1 MLGGGQDASQSCG
14 ESVCDRNTV
23 CNSHRPQSQT
33 RRALPIAAGVRTT
46 TTTPV
51 AVRCSVLTE
60 HRTSC
65 QSCRVTSSI
74 GVDGVEALRDAA
86 AAVGLGVEPNGS
98 SPDVGADVVVVT
110 PSGDRILLQLKQQ
123 SLVAAEGLDQRI
135 ARWMSQA
142 PDSSGLRAVVAD
154 RVTSEAR
161 AVLKEAG
168 WGWLDLRGHLH
179 LAGPGLFV
187 DAAVPAMRESSL
199 RSAPL
204 AGRVGVEVA
213 AQLLLSPDQS
223 ARVRQIATELGR
235 APSSVSH
242 TLTAM
247 QEAGLIDAHRRPAV
261 PELFWELAAIWQP
274 IQADVKTVPA
284 QGDGAVNDALKLG
297 LDAIATTVGWAL
309 SESVAAAT
317 YGAPVALR
325 SDHPPD
331 FYVPNSG
338 ILRRAVH
345 LLGAAAD
352 HDTRIATLRV
362 APVPMVC
369 ASRIDPAGW
378 ADEVWPLASP
388 LFVALDLAQ
397 DAGRGREVLDG
408 WTPHHGG
415 PRVW

>member
-1 MLGGGQDASQSCG
+1 
-14 ESVCDRNTV
+14 
-23 CNSHRPQSQT
+23 
-33 RRALPIAAGVRTT
+33 
-46 TTTPV
+46 
-51 AVRCSVLTE
+51 
-60 HRTSC
+60 
-65 QSCRVTSSI
+65 VTSSF
-74 GVDGVEALRDAA
+74 GVDGVAALRDAA
-86 AAVGLGVEPNGS
+86 AAVGLSVELNG
-98 SPDVGADVVVVT
+98 PDGDVGPDLVVVT

-123 SLVAAEGLDQRI
+123 SLASAEGLDQRI

-142 PDSSGLRAVVAD
+142 PDISGVRVVVAD
-154 RVTSEAR
+154 RVTREAR
-161 AVLKEAG
+161 EVLKDAG

-179 LAGPGLFV
+179 LAGPGVFV
-187 DAAVPAMRESSL
+187 DADVPAMRESSV

-213 AQLLLSPDQS
+213 AQLLLSPDEP
-223 ARVRQIATELGR
+223 ARVRKIAAELGR

-242 TLTAM
+242 TLTGM
-247 QEAGLIDAHRRPAV
+247 QEAGLVDAHRRPAV

-274 IQADVKTVPA
+274 IQADVRTVPA
-284 QGDGAVNDALKLG
+284 QGDGAVNDALKMG
-297 LDAIATTVGWAL
+297 LDAIARTSGWAL
-309 SESVAAAT
+309 SDSVAAAT

-331 FYVPNSG
+331 FYVPDSG

-352 HDTRIATLRV
+352 HDSRFATIRV

-369 ASRIDPAGW
+369 ARRVDPAGW
-378 ADEVWPLASP
+378 ADQVWPLALP

-415 PRVW
+415 RRVW